1 MDGVD
6 GLAKDEVEDIENTI
20 THQKELVA
28 IVKAN
33 PVLWDK
39 KQKEY
44 SGKNFNKELAGLAWA
59 AVAEMLKNIS
69 EAEKEFYKIRQRYGK
84 ERRKVIMSLKGKSGQ
99 GAQPTYVPTWELYEL
114 CEFPA

>member
-1 MDGVD
+1 MDNEYYVDGVD
-6 GLAKDEVEDIENTI
+6 GLAEDKEEDIENAI

-44 SGKNFNKELAGLAWA
+44 SGKNFNKELAWA

-69 EAEKEFYKIRQRYGK
+69 GE
-84 ERRKVIMSLKGKSGQ
+84 
-99 GAQPTYVPTWELYEL
+99 
-114 CEFPA
+114 